1 MDLYHHLIAGLAE
14 VFKWHDLLALFVG
27 LIIGMAVSIMP
38 GLGLVMGVVLAL
50 PFTYSMGLE
59 ESIILLTAIYM
70 SGTYAGC
77 FTTILYR
84 IPGEPMD
91 VPLLWD
97 GWGMTMRGEAA
108 KALGWALVAALT
120 GGLVS
125 SAVMVGMAVP
135 LSKLALSFGAPEYF
149 AAVFFGLTTVVALA
163 GNSLPNALISLCL
176 GLLVS
181 TVGVDGTYGSDRF
194 TFGSPILLN
203 GVPYVMVLVGMY
215 GFGEILAKIG
225 QDVTIENR
233 PEAKSVKTEFPTWR
247 EMWAIRATFVRS
259 AALGTFLGVIPGA
272 GATISSFVS
281 YAIEKQYGKRGD
293 QIGTGIPE
301 GIVAPQI
308 ASTASVAGH
317 IVPLLTLGLPGSGA
331 TAVILAAFLLHGVQ
345 PGPFLF
351 QNPASTLVVYTI
363 LASMFVCV
371 IGMCLLGFL
380 WIRVVIK
387 VLKIQQGIL
396 AAIIVLFALVGAFA
410 DRNSLSD
417 VWIVAV
423 FGAIAWLLNRFD
435 LPVSPMVL
443 GSILG
448 PIAEDSFT
456 RSMITFHDDWT
467 IFFQKPISAGLMI
480 LSLLSLIFP
489 MIRKAAVRIT
499 KKDPT
504 QTPAPASTYSGTDP
518 EQRTGPS

>member
-1 MDLYHHLIAGLAE
+1 MNTLHFLGAGIVE
-14 VFKWHDLLALFVG
+14 IFNWQDLLSLLVG
-27 LIIGMAVSIMP
+27 LFIGMAVSIMP
-38 GLGLVMGVVLAL
+38 GLGLVMGVVIAL

-59 ESIILLTAIYM
+59 QSIILLTAIYM

-97 GWGMTMRGEAA
+97 GWGMTKRGEAA

-125 SAVMVGMAVP
+125 SCVMVGMAAP
-135 LSKLALSFGAPEYF
+135 LSSLALSFGAPEYF

-176 GLLVS
+176 GLLVA
-181 TVGVDGTYGSDRF
+181 TVGVDPTYGADRF
-194 TFGSPILLN
+194 TFGSPMLMN
-203 GVPYVMVLVGMY
+203 GVPFVMVLVGMY
-215 GFGEILAKIG
+215 GFGEILAKINQG
-225 QDVTIENR
+225 VKLDNLKKPT
-233 PEAKSVKTEFPTWR
+233 SVKTSFPTLR
-247 EMWAIRATFVRS
+247 EIWALRATFMRS
-259 AALGTFLGVIPGA
+259 TILGTFLGVIPGA

-281 YAIEKQYGKRGD
+281 YGVEKQYGKRGN

-317 IVPLLTLGLPGSGA
+317 MVPLLTLGLPGSGA

-351 QNPASTLVVYTI
+351 QNPASALIVYTV
-363 LASMFVCV
+363 LASLFVSV

-380 WIRVVIK
+380 WIRIVVK
-387 VLKIQQGIL
+387 VLTIPQGIL
-396 AAIIVLFALVGAFA
+396 APIIVMFALVGAFA
-410 DRNSLSD
+410 DRNSFPDL
-417 VWIVAV
+417 WIVVV
-423 FGAIAWLLNRFD
+423 FGSLAWVFDRFNF
-435 LPVSPMVL
+435 PVSPMVL
-443 GSILG
+443 GAILG

-456 RSMITFHDDWT
+456 RSMISFHNNWL
-467 IFFQKPISAGLMI
+467 IFFMHPISAGLMI
-480 LSLLSLIFP
+480 LSFISLLLPVF
-489 MIRKAAVRIT
+489 RKVLGQLLKVRDIS
-499 KKDPT
+499 KINQP
-504 QTPAPASTYSGTDP
+504 QQGTPNG
-518 EQRTGPS
+518 